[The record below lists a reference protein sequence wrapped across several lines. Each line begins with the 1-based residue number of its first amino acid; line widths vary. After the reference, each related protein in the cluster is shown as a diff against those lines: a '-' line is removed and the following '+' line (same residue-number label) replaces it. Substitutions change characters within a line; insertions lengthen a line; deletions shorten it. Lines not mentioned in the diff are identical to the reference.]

1 MRVKVFVIWV
11 ILVFCVSD
19 FADAHSGRTNSAGC
33 HNVTATGD
41 YHCHGGGSSRSG
53 SSRLSQIDSDLS
65 LFLGVTVILIGIGY
79 WAYTTDWGKNPQGC
93 GCLLSQT
100 LDNQIRTRRLFTPL
114 PRQIPVS
121 GFKLP
126 ALNLDRQGMSGWQ
139 LRAAYTFR
147 F

>member
-1 MRVKVFVIWV
+1 MKFRILV
-11 ILVFCVSD
+11 ILVICIFCVYD
-19 FADAHSGRTNSAGC
+19 FTYAHSGRTNSAGC
-33 HNVTATGD
+33 HNVRATGD
-41 YHCHGGGSSRSG
+41 YHCHSGGSNSYSE
-53 SSRLSQIDSDLS
+53 IDSDIY
-65 LFLGVTVILIGIGY
+65 LFLGVTVIIIGIGY

-100 LDNQIRTRRLFTPL
+100 LDNQIRTRSMFNQMPMR
-114 PRQIPVS
+114 IPVS

-126 ALNLDRQGMSGWQ
+126 ELNLDRQGLSGWQ